1 MTPSDAMRRIE
12 ALLAHVW
19 MVRAFLKHSDDVVD
33 DEPVQGIQRTLYDY
47 QLAVGGA
54 WKQQDAVTYL
64 KLARKKFAKLRD
76 ASAEFTRLQ
85 PEVSTHTNFQMAAS
99 SLATAVAEI
108 GDILDRTAVDP
119 PHGAT
124 DDLSEDF
131 AP

>member
-1 MTPSDAMRRIE
+1 MTPQDAMHRID

-33 DEPVQGIQRTLYDY
+33 DEQVQGIQRTLYDY
-47 QLAVGGA
+47 QLAVGAA
-54 WKQQDAVTYL
+54 WKQQDADTYL
-64 KLARKKFAKLRD
+64 KLARKKFAKLRE
-76 ASAEFTRLQ
+76 ANLEFTRLQ

-99 SLATAVAEI
+99 SLATAVREI
-108 GDILDRTAVDP
+108 GEILDKLTSE
-119 PHGAT
+119 PHGTT